1 MTEEELLDIKGW
13 AISASLVN
21 SIVRFGTILLEIG
34 RSLGTIIIRVTRKTP
49 C

>member
-1 MTEEELLDIKGW
+1 MTEEELLDIKGG